1 MSDRD
6 RAAPLEM
13 DGARFRE
20 LGYRAVDH
28 VAELL
33 DSLRDRPVNQDIS
46 PTEVRALLPSEL
58 PLEGQA
64 AEVLLDETARML
76 FDHSLFNG
84 HPKFLGYITSSA
96 APIGA
101 LADLLAASVNPNL
114 GGWQLSPV
122 ASEIEGQTV
131 RWIGELMG
139 YPTGGGLLV
148 SGGNMANITAFL
160 AARRNKL
167 GAKVRSTGLI
177 GMHERPTVYA
187 SSETHTWLQK
197 AADISGLG
205 TDSLRWIDVDERGR
219 IRVDRLQQAIRAD
232 RDAGCLPFM
241 VVGTGGSVSTG
252 AIDELDRLADIA
264 ASEQMWF
271 HVDGAYGALAA
282 VVPELHDLFKGME
295 RADSL
300 AVDPH
305 KWLYAPLE
313 AGCTLLRD
321 AQALPDAFSY
331 TPVYYHFGGEDSD
344 PRINY
349 YELGL
354 QNSRGF
360 RALKVW
366 LAIRQVGRRGY
377 ERMIGDDCRV
387 ARALYEAVDRT
398 DDLEAL
404 GHELS
409 ITTFR
414 FAPGQTPTGITDRE
428 AWLDEMNTRLLER
441 LKASGEL
448 FVSNAEVGGRFALR
462 ACVVN
467 FRTTFADVEAIPQIV
482 LKHAENLD

>member
-6 RAAPLEM
+6 RNAPLEM

-28 VAELL
+28 VADLL
-33 DSLRDRPVNQDIS
+33 DSLRDRPVNRDLT
-46 PTEVRALLPSEL
+46 PTEVRALLPREL
-58 PLEGQA
+58 PVEGQA
-64 AEVLLDETARML
+64 AETLLDETARTL

-131 RWIGELMG
+131 RWIAEMMS
-139 YPTGGGLLV
+139 YPCGGGLLV
-148 SGGNMANITAFL
+148 SGGNMANITAFI

-167 GAKVRSTGLI
+167 GEAVRSAGLI
-177 GMHERPTVYA
+177 QSSQRPTVYA

-197 AADISGLG
+197 AADVTGLG
-205 TDSLRWIDVDERGR
+205 TDSLRWIDVDDRGR
-219 IRVDRLQQAIRAD
+219 IRVDRLQEAIRED
-232 RDAGCLPFM
+232 RDSGCRPFM

-252 AIDELDRLADIA
+252 AIDALDQLADIA
-264 ASEQMWF
+264 SSEDMWF

-282 VVPELHDLFKGME
+282 VVPELTDGFRGME

-313 AGCTLLRD
+313 AGCTLVRD
-321 AQALPDAFSY
+321 AKTLPDAFSY
-331 TPVYYHFGGEDSD
+331 TPAYYHFGGEED
-344 PRINY
+344 PRTNY
-349 YELGL
+349 YELGV

-366 LAIRQVGRRGY
+366 LAIRQAGRRGY
-377 ERMIGDDCRV
+377 EKMIGDDCRV
-387 ARALYEAVDRT
+387 ARALYDAVVLA

-404 GHELS
+404 GHGLS

-414 FAPGQTPTGITDRE
+414 YAPAKTPEGVTDRE
-428 AWLDEMNTRLLER
+428 TWLDAINTRLLER

-448 FVSNAEVGGRFALR
+448 FVSNAVVDGRFALR

-467 FRTTFADVEAIPQIV
+467 FRTTFADAEAIPGIV
-482 LKHAENLD
+482 LGHARKLD

>member
-1 MSDRD
+1 MFARDRD
-6 RAAPLEM
+6 APLEM

-28 VAELL
+28 VADLL

-46 PTEVRALLPSEL
+46 PTQVRAMLPAEL
-58 PLEGQA
+58 PLEGQDPKG
-64 AEVLLDETARML
+64 LLDETARTL

-84 HPKFLGYITSSA
+84 HPNFLGYITSSA

-101 LADLLAASVNPNL
+101 LADLLAASVNANL

-167 GAKVRSTGLI
+167 GEGVRSAGLI
-177 GMHERPTVYA
+177 EAKKRPTIYA

-205 TDSLRWIDVDERGR
+205 TDSLRWIDVDDRGR
-219 IRVDRLQQAIRAD
+219 IRLDSLQKAILTDRG
-232 RDAGCLPFM
+232 AGCLPFM
-241 VVGTGGSVSTG
+241 IVGTGGSVSTG
-252 AIDELDRLADIA
+252 AIDELDGLADIA
-264 ASEQMWF
+264 ASEDMWF
-271 HVDGAYGALAA
+271 HIDGAYGALAA

-313 AGCTLLRD
+313 AGCTLVRD
-321 AQALPDAFSY
+321 AQTLPDAFSY
-331 TPVYYHFGGEDSD
+331 TPVYYHFGGEVD

-349 YELGL
+349 YEIGL

-377 ERMIGDDCRV
+377 ERMIGDDCRI
-387 ARALYEAVDRT
+387 ARALYDAVDRT

-404 GHELS
+404 GHDLS

-414 FAPGQTPTGITDRE
+414 YAPEQTPEAVANRE
-428 AWLDEMNTRLLER
+428 AWLDEINTALLER

-448 FVSNAEVGGRFALR
+448 FVSNAVVGGRFALR

-467 FRTTFADVEAIPQIV
+467 FRTTFDDVEAIPDIV
-482 LKHAENLD
+482 LRHARKLD

>member
-64 AEVLLDETARML
+64 AEVLLDETARLL

-177 GMHERPTVYA
+177 GMHERPTIYA

-205 TDSLRWIDVDERGR
+205 TDSLRWIDVDDRGR

-264 ASEQMWF
+264 ASE
-271 HVDGAYGALAA
+271 D
-282 VVPELHDLFKGME
+282 VVPRRRRLRGPCGRGS
-295 RADSL
+295 RAARPVQGNGTCRL
-300 AVDPH
+300 ACRRPAQVAVRTARGR
-305 KWLYAPLE
+305 LYTDTRR
-313 AGCTLLRD
+313 AG
-321 AQALPDAFSY
+321 AA
-331 TPVYYHFGGEDSD
+331 
-344 PRINY
+344 
-349 YELGL
+349 
-354 QNSRGF
+354 
-360 RALKVW
+360 
-366 LAIRQVGRRGY
+366 
-377 ERMIGDDCRV
+377 
-387 ARALYEAVDRT
+387 
-398 DDLEAL
+398 
-404 GHELS
+404 
-409 ITTFR
+409 
-414 FAPGQTPTGITDRE
+414 
-428 AWLDEMNTRLLER
+428 
-441 LKASGEL
+441 
-448 FVSNAEVGGRFALR
+448 
-462 ACVVN
+462 
-467 FRTTFADVEAIPQIV
+467 
-482 LKHAENLD
+482 

>member
-1 MSDRD
+1 
-6 RAAPLEM
+6 M

-28 VAELL
+28 VADLL
-33 DSLRDRPVNQDIS
+33 DSLRDKPVNRDLTPAEI
-46 PTEVRALLPSEL
+46 RALLPADL
-58 PLEGQA
+58 PLEGQD
-64 AEVLLDETARML
+64 AETLLDETAQTL
-76 FDHSLFNG
+76 FDNSLFNG
-84 HPKFLGYITSSA
+84 HPNFLGYITSSA

-131 RWIGELMG
+131 RWIGEMMG
-139 YPTGGGLLV
+139 YPVGGGLLV
-148 SGGNMANITAFL
+148 SGGSMANMTAFF
-160 AARRNKL
+160 AALRNKL
-167 GAKVRSTGLI
+167 GQTVRRSGLI
-177 GMHERPTVYA
+177 GASERPTVYA
-187 SSETHTWLQK
+187 SRETHFWLQK
-197 AADISGLG
+197 ATDLSGLG
-205 TDSLRWIDVDERGR
+205 TDSLRWIDVDERGC
-219 IRVDRLQQAIRAD
+219 IRLDRLQEMIRQD
-232 RDAGCLPFM
+232 RDAGCRPFM

-252 AIDELDRLADIA
+252 AIDALDQLAEIA
-264 ASEQMWF
+264 AREDLWF

-282 VVPELHDLFKGME
+282 LVPELHDRFRGLDL
-295 RADSL
+295 ADSV

-313 AGCTLLRD
+313 AGCTLVRD
-321 AQALPDAFSY
+321 AQTLPDAFSY
-331 TPVYYHFGGEDSD
+331 TPVYYHFGGEED

-366 LAIRQVGRRGY
+366 LAIRQVGKRGY

-387 ARALYEAVDRT
+387 ARALYDAVVLS

-404 GHELS
+404 GHDLS

-414 FAPGQTPTGITDRE
+414 YAPAQMPPGVNDRE
-428 AWLDEMNTRLLER
+428 AWLDEINIRLLER

-448 FVSNAEVGGRFALR
+448 FVSNAVVAGRFALR

-467 FRTTFADVEAIPQIV
+467 FRTTFADVEAIPGIV
-482 LKHAENLD
+482 LKHARKLD